1 MKKYIRTL
9 KGIYEVFEYIKEHN
23 CYRIR
28 CDKNGDDVAT
38 ISKDLVIRESDKL
51 IDLIDYYYYELA
63 HCYHQPEFRLAY
75 TVNPIF
81 DIFVE
86 QLKPHLKSGVI
97 TNFKAMIWVGEDV
110 QHLTD
115 LHTAAL
121 LNEEGNLE
129 LVINDIKDYK

>member
-1 MKKYIRTL
+1 MKYIRTL
-9 KGIYEVFEYIKEHN
+9 KGLYEVLEDIKEHN

-63 HCYHQPEFRLAY
+63 HCYNQPEFRLAY

-86 QLKPHLKSGVI
+86 QLKPNLKSGVI
-97 TNFKAMIWVGEDV
+97 VNFKAMIWVGDSPSK
-110 QHLTD
+110 LTD
-115 LHTAAL
+115 LHTAAV
-121 LNEEGNLE
+121 LNDDYKLE
-129 LVINDIKDYK
+129 LLINDVQDYK